1 MTTRRFLFLAARY
14 SLRYLLLLL
23 VLLPLHI
30 SPYIHVHRFAGEG
43 LDAVTGESLSAHD
56 NYLVRSIVNLEHRL
70 YRFLENASLVASN
83 PTFLN
88 R

>member
-14 SLRYLLLLL
+14 CLSYLLLLL
-23 VLLPLHI
+23 FLLPLHI
-30 SPYIHVHRFAGEG
+30 SPYVYIYVHRFAGEG

-83 PTFLN
+83 HHLS
-88 R
+88 